1 MTVRPFSSGLFVS
14 IGFHAE
20 EARLIYALG
29 DFGKFSVEMEVMS
42 MIAGVH
48 RLRNKVAVFSMITE
62 LFTTCS
68 GVCSKKNFYSNEYST
83 VKNQSRYRKRT
94 SITTQ

>member
-1 MTVRPFSSGLFVS
+1 MMVRPFSSGLFVS

-48 RLRNKVAVFSMITE
+48 RLRNKVAVFSVVVGNFDNRTIHH
-62 LFTTCS
+62 LFWS
-68 GVCSKKNFYSNEYST
+68 M
-83 VKNQSRYRKRT
+83 
-94 SITTQ
+94 